1 MNDNLPEINFKE
13 KKEKKRGILGWLKN
27 QFGVGTRGAIE
38 EAGINPSAMNVGRAA
53 LGGGAKFGAS
63 TGLAGLL
70 AGKAGLIA
78 TLAVIAAAGGMYI
91 ARNAPEPTVAG
102 SSAFNSNKTPDN
114 YVPAILRSQAAN
126 QGSSLDMFKETNKGA
141 VSMDE
146 DAAKA
151 AAKPAGEKPAA
162 GDEAKAPDAG
172 QPPAPDQSSM
182 AQSMMGKLQGGDLSS
197 LTSSLGGGSN
207 NFSSMGGF
215 GNKFNQGATGARTGF
230 SAGIGSGFQNMPKFD
245 QRKSKLMAMKAS
257 SRPVMSSSKGSKAF
271 KGGAGAFNQAHALN
285 KTQRSY
291 SDSNID
297 SARST
302 QDKAW
307 EGSTGDGSAAATGAG
322 ISDGGAGI
330 VTSPSID
337 NGSGSTGTGNVG
349 GANST
354 SPDPGNPT
362 EDSPWSGLPQQAMQL
377 ILLSAVLAT
386 AGAYIISI
394 AQGPLAW
401 LKFVGY
407 ALCILAMAAAA
418 AAIAIGIKLMFTH
431 GQTML
436 GTIYT
441 IGGGVALAGAIV
453 AFQGNPGKAM
463 GTKVMMMAG
472 IAGILSLMASMFSSK

>member
-13 KKEKKRGILGWLKN
+13 KKEKKRGVLGWLKN
-27 QFGVGTRGAIE
+27 RLGLGTRGAIE
-38 EAGINPSAMNVGRAA
+38 EAGINPSAMNVGRA
-53 LGGGAKFGAS
+53 LGGAKFGAS

-78 TLAVIAAAGGMYI
+78 TFAIIATAGGMYMV
-91 ARNAPEPTVAG
+91 RNAPAPTMG
-102 SSAFNSNKTPDN
+102 NSAFSSSKTPDN
-114 YVPAILRSQAAN
+114 YVPAILRNQSAN

-141 VSMDE
+141 VALEE
-146 DAAKA
+146 DASKA
-151 AAKPAGEKPAA
+151 AAKPADAKPAS
-162 GDEAKAPDAG
+162 GEEAKNPDANQPPVPDAG
-172 QPPAPDQSSM
+172 NM

-207 NFSSMGGF
+207 KFSGMGGF
-215 GNKFNQGATGARTGF
+215 GNKFNSGATGGKAGF
-230 SAGIGSGFQNMPKFD
+230 TAGIGSGFQSMPKFD
-245 QRKSKLMAMKAS
+245 QRKSKMMAMKGSA
-257 SRPVMSSSKGSKAF
+257 RPVLSST
-271 KGGAGAFNQAHALN
+271 KGGKSAKAGPGAFNQANALN

-291 SDSNID
+291 TGSNID

-307 EGSTGDGSAAATGAG
+307 EGSTGEGGTSATGAG

-337 NGSGSTGTGNVG
+337 NGSGSTGGGSVGDTNAGVPDTG
-349 GANST
+349 T
-354 SPDPGNPT
+354 PT
-362 EDSPWSGLPQQAMQL
+362 EDSPWSGQPQMAMQL
-377 ILLSAVLAT
+377 ILLSAILSAI
-386 AGAYIISI
+386 GAWIISI

-407 ALCILAMAAAA
+407 ALCIIAMGLAL

-431 GQTML
+431 GQAML

-441 IGGGVALAGAIV
+441 IGGGLALVGAIM
-453 AFQGNPGKAM
+453 AFQGNPGQAM
-463 GTKVMMMAG
+463 NTNVLWMAG
-472 IAGILSLMASMFSSK
+472 IAGILSMMGSMFSSK